1 MGLDPAERLI
11 FEYFWKDEEADMRI
25 FLIVL
30 LAALIGVGLYVRL
43 APSDP
48 GVWHAMPDEMEDV
61 DMDGGAKRVVEA
73 GQGALA
79 RLHAIAL
86 ATPRTQVL
94 AGSVDDGKITY
105 VTRSRVF
112 GFPDY
117 TTVMQSEDTLKI
129 HARLRFGK
137 FDLGVNAARV
147 DAWIAELNRS
157 GG

>member
-1 MGLDPAERLI
+1 
-11 FEYFWKDEEADMRI
+11 MRI
-25 FLIVL
+25 FLILL

-48 GVWHAMPDEMEDV
+48 ARWHAMPDEMDNM
-61 DMDGGAKRVVEA
+61 DMGDGAKRVIAAQE
-73 GQGALA
+73 GDLA

-86 ATPRTQVL
+86 STPRTTAL
-94 AGSVDDGKITY
+94 AGSVDEGMITY

-117 TTVMQSEDTLKI
+117 TTVTKDADTLKI

-137 FDLGVNAARV
+137 FDMGVNAARV
-147 DAWIAELNRS
+147 DGWIAELERS

>member
-1 MGLDPAERLI
+1 
-11 FEYFWKDEEADMRI
+11 MRI

-30 LAALIGVGLYVRL
+30 LTVLIGVGLYVRL

-48 GVWHAMPDEMEDV
+48 TRWHVMPEEMENRDTE
-61 DMDGGAKRVVEA
+61 GGAKRVIEA
-73 GQGALA
+73 EEDSLS
-79 RLHAIAL
+79 RLHDIAL

-94 AGSVDDGKITY
+94 AGSVGEGMITY

-117 TTVMQSEDTLKI
+117 TTVMQVEQTIKI
-129 HARLRFGK
+129 HARLRFGQRD
-137 FDLGVNAARV
+137 FSVNAARI
-147 DAWIAELNRS
+147 DAWITELGAAS

>member
-1 MGLDPAERLI
+1 MGLDPAKRLS

-30 LAALIGVGLYVRL
+30 LTALIGVGLYVRL

-48 GVWHAMPDEMEDV
+48 RVWHAMPDEMEDV
-61 DMDGGAKRVVEA
+61 DMDGGAKRVVTA
-73 GQGALA
+73 GEGALE

-86 ATPRTQVL
+86 DTPRTQVL
-94 AGSVDDGKITY
+94 AGSVEDGKITY
-105 VTRSRVF
+105 ITRSRVF

-117 TTVMQSEDTLKI
+117 TTVMQVEGAIQI

-137 FDLGVNAARV
+137 FDMGVNAARV
-147 DAWIAELNRS
+147 DAWISELNRS